1 MNKAFLLS
9 LNPDANI
16 SEQWDFGFLKDFLE
30 GEFFEIKNVDTLPKT
45 NAALVVIPARHHKG
59 LEHLVNEELKKIERV
74 VLFLMGD
81 EEADFEVEAINHPD
95 VKIWV
100 QNPHMGRHDKY
111 NKLGTGYPQHM
122 KVNLPKYIAKTND
135 IFFAGQVTHPRRRE
149 LVDILIDMY
158 ATGGNVK
165 VVKTAGFT
173 QGEAPSEYYKHLTE
187 AKIAPAPSGAVVPD
201 SFRLFEALEC
211 MALVVADQK
220 TPDGTVMEY
229 WDWLFGEE
237 TPLPKVVEW
246 DRLFGL
252 ADELLEDWPQ
262 NMFRQTAWWL
272 QYKRNFRLRVIEQL
286 EPYYVHERLSSEI
299 TVVIPTSVLPSHPST
314 KIIDETIEN
323 VRVHLP
329 NCDILLQIDG
339 LRDEQLD
346 RKADYDKYKTDILWK
361 CLHKWKNVTPIVF
374 DELQHQ
380 SGMIKATIDMI
391 KTPLMLYVEGDA
403 PLTPD
408 RKIDWLKCIDF
419 IMAGKANTI
428 RFHHE
433 NVIPTEH
440 EGLMLGVEGT
450 FTKTYQWSQ
459 RPHLSTVE
467 YYRNVVLPK
476 LPERSFIEDTM
487 HGVVANDWYDKAMI
501 GWYNHRLWIYTPTNG
516 IQRSYTTDGRAGG
529 KKFTSDDE
537 VGL

>member
-346 RKADYDKYKTDILWK
+346 RKADYDKYKT
-361 CLHKWKNVTPIVF
+361 
-374 DELQHQ
+374 
-380 SGMIKATIDMI
+380 
-391 KTPLMLYVEGDA
+391 
-403 PLTPD
+403 
-408 RKIDWLKCIDF
+408 
-419 IMAGKANTI
+419 
-428 RFHHE
+428 
-433 NVIPTEH
+433 VI
-440 EGLMLGVEGT
+440 
-450 FTKTYQWSQ
+450 S
-459 RPHLSTVE
+459 
-467 YYRNVVLPK
+467 
-476 LPERSFIEDTM
+476 
-487 HGVVANDWYDKAMI
+487 
-501 GWYNHRLWIYTPTNG
+501 
-516 IQRSYTTDGRAGG
+516 
-529 KKFTSDDE
+529 
-537 VGL
+537 